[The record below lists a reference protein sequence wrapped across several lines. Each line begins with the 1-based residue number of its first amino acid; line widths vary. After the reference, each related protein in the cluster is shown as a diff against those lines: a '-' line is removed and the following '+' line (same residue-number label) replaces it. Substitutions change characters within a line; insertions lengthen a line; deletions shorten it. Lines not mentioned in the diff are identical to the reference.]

1 MLRLVQGS
9 GNLLER
15 GMLDRLREEPLFRK
29 KGFLVNKIYAAG
41 LLPAKFSVQTL
52 IDFVLSYPISSALI
66 GLGTMEQI
74 DAAINKTISSQE
86 SKIPSFSEVLAVLE
100 KEYVPIPCDRCQRCV
115 CPYGTEIHTLF
126 RQYHYFH
133 LGKDYWAL
141 KKLALG
147 ITESAKHCRECIAMP
162 CMDACPQKIRIPQK
176 MQEVEQLTLL

>member
-1 MLRLVQGS
+1 MPAMCLSLVQT
-9 GNLLER
+9 LHFR
-15 GMLDRLREEPLFRK
+15 GLHPLDGQNISLGLCQDSRK
-29 KGFLVNKIYAAG
+29 KFPQPDIYAAG

-115 CPYGTEIHTLF
+115 CPLSKHFIFVVCIHL
-126 RQYHYFH
+126 
-133 LGKDYWAL
+133 
-141 KKLALG
+141 
-147 ITESAKHCRECIAMP
+147 
-162 CMDACPQKIRIPQK
+162 MDKI
-176 MQEVEQLTLL
+176 